1 VCFALLCLFLFLE
14 RRALDRHLRR
24 IPLRIA
30 VTGTRGK
37 STVTRLIAA
46 ALKEAGYTVLAKTTG
61 SKPVLILP
69 DGREVE
75 IVRRGFPNIL
85 EQKMVLREA
94 AELGARALVT
104 EMMALRAELLAVESR
119 SLLRPHVL
127 LVTNVRLDHREEMG
141 GTKREIAR
149 SLASA
154 VAPGTVVLLPEIE
167 GEADFERAAASLRA
181 KVIRVGRE
189 DGASFFEQ
197 DKSLAEALTAH
208 LGVPLDIARR
218 GFAEARSD
226 FGSFK
231 VWRAELGIPPAP
243 WMLVS
248 AFAANEPE
256 SSELVLVELREKI
269 TRGDRPLVGLLNF
282 RHDRGDRT
290 MQWLDAQERG
300 FFEGFRKIYLVGA
313 HVHTLRIKKRARD
326 RRVICPL
333 SERSPS
339 AITDKIVS
347 QEGKASVLIG
357 LGNIGGI
364 GGKLVEHWQKIGR
377 SYAL

>member
-1 VCFALLCLFLFLE
+1 
-14 RRALDRHLRR
+14 
-24 IPLRIA
+24 
-30 VTGTRGK
+30 
-37 STVTRLIAA
+37 
-46 ALKEAGYTVLAKTTG
+46 
-61 SKPVLILP
+61 
-69 DGREVE
+69 
-75 IVRRGFPNIL
+75 
-85 EQKMVLREA
+85 
-94 AELGARALVT
+94 
-104 EMMALRAELLAVESR
+104 
-119 SLLRPHVL
+119 
-127 LVTNVRLDHREEMG
+127 
-141 GTKREIAR
+141 
-149 SLASA
+149 
-154 VAPGTVVLLPEIE
+154 
-167 GEADFERAAASLRA
+167 
-181 KVIRVGRE
+181 
-189 DGASFFEQ
+189 
-197 DKSLAEALTAH
+197 
-208 LGVPLDIARR
+208 
-218 GFAEARSD
+218 
-226 FGSFK
+226 
-231 VWRAELGIPPAP
+231 
-243 WMLVS
+243 MLVS